1 MLVSDWW
8 WMEILFVTVNST
20 TLLDR
25 NRLDR
30 KRWLVPFW
38 WVQSRLVFFPMTL
51 PLRWAPANR
60 GRCFPWRLLHSPNEP
75 SKEGTTLPVGAG
87 HWWYWGEWW
96 KTVDVVVVVVVV
108 AVFDVVIV
116 VVVAFDVVVVLLDD
130 KFALRLIYCM
140 FFVDGRC
147 RCDIVWCPP
156 GLRGNSD
163 HHDFYS
169 FSREIP

>member
-8 WMEILFVTVNST
+8 LMEN
-20 TLLDR
+20 LLLQWIVR
-25 NRLDR
+25 RYWTGNRLDR
-30 KRWLVPFW
+30 KPWLVPFW
-38 WVQSRLVFFPMTL
+38 WVQARLIFFPMTL
-51 PLRWAPANR
+51 PLRWTPANR

-75 SKEGTTLPVGAG
+75 SKEGTTWPVSAG

-130 KFALRLIYCM
+130 KLFYYEFM

-156 GLRGNSD
+156 LGGNSD
-163 HHDFYS
+163 HHDFYF